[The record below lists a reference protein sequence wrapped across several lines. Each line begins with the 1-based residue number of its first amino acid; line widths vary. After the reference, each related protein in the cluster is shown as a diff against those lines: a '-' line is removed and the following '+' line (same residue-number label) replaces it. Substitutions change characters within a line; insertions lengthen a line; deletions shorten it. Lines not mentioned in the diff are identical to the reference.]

1 MRIDLRFE
9 IACPPDAAWTAVH
22 TTAVAAELYGSIMQ
36 LEPLTHMPEHFSPGD
51 EVEVELRFAGLVPV
65 GRQVI
70 RVTDETHGTGESLV
84 RTMHD
89 TGHPVSGPLA
99 LVNGW
104 HHRMTITQAPGNP
117 GRAIWRDRLEFGG
130 FLAPLV
136 WPVLWATWAWRA
148 RRIRKLAPG
157 WRSA

>member
-1 MRIDLRFE
+1 SPRHR
-9 IACPPDAAWTAVH
+9 AWGGVH
-22 TTAVAAELYGSIMQ
+22 TTAVAAELYGSVMQ
-36 LEPLTHMPEHFSPGD
+36 LTPLTAMPEHFSPGD

-70 RVTDETHGTGESLV
+70 RVTDETHGAGESLV

-104 HHRMTITQAPGNP
+104 HHRMTITQAPGAP

-130 FLAPLV
+130 LLAPLA

-148 RRIRKLAPG
+148 RRIKKLAPG